1 MYNIAIDG
9 PAGSGKSTV
18 AGMLSEKLDIL
29 YLDTGA
35 MYRACALKAMRLG
48 IDPADEQAVSSFIDN
63 VNIEV
68 GYEGGVQHTY
78 LDGEDVSKKIRE
90 NHMSEKSSQ
99 ISRHACVRTKMVSLQ
114 REIASKSSCVLDG
127 RDICLHVLP
136 NAKYKFYLSASP
148 EVRAKRR
155 WNELHDRGTDYSYER
170 LLEEIK
176 SRDFADSH
184 RANSPLEIAPD
195 AVVIDSSDLTA
206 EQVADYIA
214 DIVIRGES
222 GK

>member
-35 MYRACALKAMRLG
+35 MYRACALKAVRLG

-78 LDGEDVSKKIRE
+78 GPQHLGR
-90 NHMSEKSSQ
+90 Q
-99 ISRHACVRTKMVSLQ
+99 IVHGSFLLAFSR
-114 REIASKSSCVLDG
+114 
-127 RDICLHVLP
+127 
-136 NAKYKFYLSASP
+136 
-148 EVRAKRR
+148 
-155 WNELHDRGTDYSYER
+155 
-170 LLEEIK
+170 
-176 SRDFADSH
+176 
-184 RANSPLEIAPD
+184 
-195 AVVIDSSDLTA
+195 AVPV
-206 EQVADYIA
+206 
-214 DIVIRGES
+214 
-222 GK
+222 